1 MLIQLLRLLLESTLS
16 LWVAPLLGKSYN
28 YLNSRDFLTSYF
40 GVGVICN
47 SYHSSTEVA
56 AYLANKAASVSI
68 ICRNEVPLEKT
79 LGPKVGGYVKA
90 LHESKGVQFV
100 INAEVTAFTSKSGEG
115 SFINY
120 VETIFTF
127 FDHLLSTSTET
138 FLNLSGQK

>member
-1 MLIQLLRLLLESTLS
+1 M
-16 LWVAPLLGKSYN
+16 P
-28 YLNSRDFLTSYF
+28 SRDFLIFYF

-56 AYLANKAASVSI
+56 AYLANKAASVNV
-68 ICRNEVPLEKT
+68 ICRSEVPLEKT

-115 SFINY
+115 SFTNFVDI
-120 VETIFTF
+120 IFPF
-127 FDHLLSTSTET
+127 CEHYRDIF
-138 FLNLSGQK
+138 

>member
-1 MLIQLLRLLLESTLS
+1 MNKILVPGI
-16 LWVAPLLGKSYN
+16 
-28 YLNSRDFLTSYF
+28 FFIFYF

-56 AYLANKAASVSI
+56 AYLANKAASVSV

-100 INAEVTAFTSKSGEG
+100 INAEVTALTSKSGEG
-115 SFINY
+115 HSLTTWTQFPLFWPP
-120 VETIFTF
+120 T
-127 FDHLLSTSTET
+127 
-138 FLNLSGQK
+138 

>member
-1 MLIQLLRLLLESTLS
+1 MILR
-16 LWVAPLLGKSYN
+16 
-28 YLNSRDFLTSYF
+28 
-40 GVGVICN
+40 N

-120 VETIFTF
+120 VETVRNHIK
-127 FDHLLSTSTET
+127 LLHVCKSCRSFSKGTVMCD
-138 FLNLSGQK
+138 GY